1 MPSKINHMMCDE
13 LFLISSSFIAEI
25 LTVHGQFQYIDRKK
39 TKQNSP
45 HHTRSSI
52 TLYQNKEIKTRE
64 RIASTVSSNNN
75 NDNSSNSKLLYSIA
89 VYFFLSV
96 VHYLV
101 YDHEY
106 GKIC

>member
-1 MPSKINHMMCDE
+1 MMCDE

-39 TKQNSP
+39 NKAKQPTP
-45 HHTRSSI
+45 HTHIYYFS
-52 TLYQNKEIKTRE
+52 YQNKEIKTRE
-64 RIASTVSSNNN
+64 RIASTVSTSNN
-75 NDNSSNSKLLYSIA
+75 NDNSSNSKLLYSIP